1 MPTTYD
7 GTLLDHLSNA
17 QLFWFTLNTSYD
29 HGCLHA
35 SRFRLD
41 PEDYEVVLPLVATP
55 SRLFV
60 VPAGCCIA
68 SCCPLIAPLSC
79 RLVVPAG
86 CCVASCRLLVV
97 PPSRPLTAPACSC
110 ITSPYPLVAPPS
122 HPLITPAGCCVASQR
137 AALLSSSCLI
147 VPPSHSL
154 VAPAGCR
161 NISRRPLVAPPSC
174 PLIMPAGCCVASS
187 CTSLSS
193 SIDNAIKHFQMLLSP
208 SNATVTAAIERHLSC
223 PPLPQLPSIA
233 TVKCQRPPSSVAAIK
248 H

>member
-7 GTLLDHLSNA
+7 GTLMDHLSNA

-29 HGCLHA
+29 HGCLHT
-35 SRFRLD
+35 SQFHLD

-86 CCVASCRLLVV
+86 CCVASCRPLLV
-97 PPSRPLTAPACSC
+97 PPSRPLTVPACSC

-122 HPLITPAGCCVASQR
+122 CPLIALADCCVASQR
-137 AALLSSSCLI
+137 AAPCHLVVSLCRPLI
-147 VPPSHSL
+147 VS
-154 VAPAGCR
+154 
-161 NISRRPLVAPPSC
+161 
-174 PLIMPAGCCVASS
+174 
-187 CTSLSS
+187 
-193 SIDNAIKHFQMLLSP
+193 
-208 SNATVTAAIERHLSC
+208 
-223 PPLPQLPSIA
+223 LPQLVVA
-233 TVKCQRPPSSVAAIK
+233 TSHVVLSLHHPLVLS
-248 H
+248 